1 MGRIA
6 AGLADPVHDAQMQ
19 FRDLLWAM
27 SRPGSVVV
35 LRGGLPAPPEPLVP
49 AAYALL
55 LGLVDGDSPVWLDGD
70 YPDASQS
77 IRFHIGARTVAEPG
91 QAAFAVVTR
100 ASSLLPLER
109 FAQGSHD
116 YPDRSC
122 TVILQVD
129 HLAAGAG
136 LKLRGP
142 GIAGTARLEIGG
154 VPEGFVPGLQANRR
168 RFPLGVDLVLAA
180 GRSVAC
186 LPRSTDVEA

>member
-1 MGRIA
+1 
-6 AGLADPVHDAQMQ
+6 
-19 FRDLLWAM
+19 M

-35 LRGGLPAPPEPLVP
+35 LRGGLPVPPEPLVP

-70 YPDASQS
+70 YPDASRS
-77 IRFHIGARTVAEPG
+77 IRFHTGARIVADLR
-91 QAAFAVVTR
+91 QAAFAVVSR
-100 ASSLLPLER
+100 AAGLLPLER

-142 GIAGTARLEIGG
+142 GIARHGHAVHRPGETAAIGTVTSGSHSPTLERAIAMAYVPPDAASAGTMLEIAIREAR
-154 VPEGFVPGLQANRR
+154 VAASL
-168 RFPLGVDLVLAA
+168 VDLPFYRRA
-180 GRSVAC
+180 R
-186 LPRSTDVEA
+186 P